1 MVKKGTRLRGTCPV
15 CRKVAAV
22 TVDNRM
28 WYHMDRAT
36 LKECAGSG
44 GLAINVRFQ

>member
-1 MVKKGTRLRGTCPV
+1 MVKSKIRPKGRCSV
-15 CRKVAAV
+15 CFKVAAV

-44 GLAINVRFQ
+44 GLAIHVRAS